1 MTPSPFS
8 VTRFHK
14 SLRHALRGVGRLFA
28 SEPNAR
34 VHLLFCILVP
44 VAGWLLKVST
54 LEWIA
59 LLICIGSVLAAEAFN
74 TALEALA
81 DRISTEYSPL
91 IRDAKDLSAGAV
103 LILAIMSATVGLII
117 FLPKLGALLGTS
129 GMS

>member
-1 MTPSPFS
+1 M
-8 VTRFHK
+8 
-14 SLRHALRGVGRLFA
+14 
-28 SEPNAR
+28 
-34 VHLLFCILVP
+34 
-44 VAGWLLKVST
+44 

-59 LLICIGSVLAAEAFN
+59 LLICIGAVLAAEAFN

-117 FLPKLGALLGTS
+117 FLPKLGAILGTS